1 MDINNIELKY
11 FFKFFIIILIFFF
24 VFELNYYRH
33 WSSIQ
38 DQDLTLIHNSLLLN
52 SGFKAEYHDHPG
64 HTKILFL
71 SLWINFLDLI
81 SFINISSY
89 DSLKVSKNIKNDFI
103 ELVTYSRFLN
113 VIVGSLFIYVF
124 YNINKTITIN
134 KNSSYLLSILLI
146 TSFSFVNSISHI
158 RTELLSA
165 TFIMF
170 SFLYLIKLVSKN
182 FLKRK
187 YIFFFGFFLILSI
200 FSKFQ
205 SIFVFLFFPI
215 FLSLIQ
221 NKKIQMEYIFF
232 EQRKI
237 HIFLSI
243 ILFIFIFLIWFKYAK
258 GLNLIFLPIFLL
270 YLYLF
275 LKYLDKKFFNNSK
288 IFFIFLFYFF
298 LGISFSF
305 IFLYV
310 FKPFHTNNISM
321 VVNFFGASSMFVQGS
336 NPYSSNL
343 FEVLKLLNIAFDS
356 FFNYFRITFITYP
369 YNEIIF
375 ILISLITFNYNYK
388 NNRKYLKN
396 ISMVYLFLIII
407 IFLFSVRPSKNY
419 LIYFVPFIYI
429 FFNYSIMN
437 IKYKFFINSLIILL
451 IFINFT
457 ARLTFIKDNKF
468 LNQEDIVCNE
478 ETLSNRNFFYDK
490 MRIEILPFACK
501 ED

>member
-1 MDINNIELKY
+1 
-11 FFKFFIIILIFFF
+11 
-24 VFELNYYRH
+24 
-33 WSSIQ
+33 
-38 DQDLTLIHNSLLLN
+38 
-52 SGFKAEYHDHPG
+52 
-64 HTKILFL
+64 
-71 SLWINFLDLI
+71 
-81 SFINISSY
+81 
-89 DSLKVSKNIKNDFI
+89 
-103 ELVTYSRFLN
+103 
-113 VIVGSLFIYVF
+113 
-124 YNINKTITIN
+124 
-134 KNSSYLLSILLI
+134 
-146 TSFSFVNSISHI
+146 
-158 RTELLSA
+158 
-165 TFIMF
+165 
-170 SFLYLIKLVSKN
+170 
-182 FLKRK
+182 
-187 YIFFFGFFLILSI
+187 
-200 FSKFQ
+200 
-205 SIFVFLFFPI
+205 
-215 FLSLIQ
+215 
-221 NKKIQMEYIFF
+221 
-232 EQRKI
+232 
-237 HIFLSI
+237 
-243 ILFIFIFLIWFKYAK
+243 
-258 GLNLIFLPIFLL
+258 
-270 YLYLF
+270 
-275 LKYLDKKFFNNSK
+275 
-288 IFFIFLFYFF
+288 
-298 LGISFSF
+298 
-305 IFLYV
+305 
-310 FKPFHTNNISM
+310 M